1 MFTIRVYGI
10 LINEK
15 QEVLVSDEHRFG
27 KAFTKFPGGGMEFGE
42 GFKTTLAREFK
53 EELQIEVEVG
63 ELLYFNDFHQ
73 VSAFNPKQQLFSF
86 YYFVHFNDWR
96 SIETDKHTI
105 PLTEDGEKHR
115 WMHLSEIS
123 AASFNFPIDK
133 IVAEKLKKSL

>member
-1 MFTIRVYGI
+1 MFNIRVYGI

-15 QEVLVSDEHRFG
+15 QEVLVSDEHRHG
-27 KAFTKFPGGGMEFGE
+27 IAFTKFPGGGMEFGE

-63 ELLYFNDFHQ
+63 ELVYFNDFLQ
-73 VSAFNPKQQLFSF
+73 VSAFNPQQQLFSF

-96 SIETDKHTI
+96 SIETNKHTI

-115 WMHLSEIS
+115 WISLSEIS
-123 AASFNFPIDK
+123 AAKFNFPIDK
-133 IVAEKLKKSL
+133 IVAEKLKESF

>member
-1 MFTIRVYGI
+1 MFNIRVYGI
-10 LINEK
+10 LINEN
-15 QEVLVSDEHRFG
+15 QQVLVSDEHRNG
-27 KAFTKFPGGGMEFGE
+27 MAFTKFPGGGLEFGE
-42 GFKTTLAREFK
+42 GFAATLEREFM

-63 ELLYFNDFHQ
+63 ELLYFNDFNQ

-86 YYFVHFNDWR
+86 YYFVHFNDWH
-96 SIETDKHTI
+96 SIETDKHKI

-123 AASFNFPIDK
+123 AAGFNFPIDK